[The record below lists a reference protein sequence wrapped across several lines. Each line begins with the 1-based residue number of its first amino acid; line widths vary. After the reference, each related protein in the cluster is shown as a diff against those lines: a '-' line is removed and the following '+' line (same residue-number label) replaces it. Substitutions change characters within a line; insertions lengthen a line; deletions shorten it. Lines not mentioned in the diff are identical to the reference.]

1 LIGSDPDGSSL
12 RSRLDEAR
20 GSDPLAPELLNLLS
34 FFAPAPL
41 PPEALYGRADRVPGR
56 LSRDGASPERV
67 RVVLRRLAADGV
79 LREEEGGLFLPSE
92 LQRIAREDMVRPQA
106 AGYADAAVRI
116 LEDLDEEAD
125 APASGSETGFRRRV
139 ILSHAPALAKALAD
153 LGRAPD
159 RALVLTARAV
169 EAEGDPSDR
178 ALRAAERIV
187 GIARESR
194 RLRDPFLLAALLDQL
209 AEVLAARG
217 RREAALGA
225 MREAIEV
232 VREACPPDDPRRAVV
247 FHNAGDLA
255 RRLEEPGQAADLL
268 RECLDL
274 LEGSPGESGGLRAR
288 TELDL
293 AEALLATEAAAGAA
307 SAAAR
312 AVATCA
318 RRLGARHPETAAAW
332 SLWGRSLR
340 RLGRPPAAAACF
352 RRALEAMEATYGPEH
367 PALGP
372 DLGNLADV
380 LEVMGQAE
388 RARDL
393 HERARG
399 IFREAYGPDHRLT
412 RAARRRM
419 EQL

>member
-1 LIGSDPDGSSL
+1 MTGSDPDGSPG
-12 RSRLDEAR
+12 RARLDEAR

-41 PPEALYGRADRVPGR
+41 PPEALYGHADRVPGR
-56 LSRDGASPERV
+56 LSSDGTSPERI
-67 RVVLRRLAADGV
+67 REVLRGLAAAGV
-79 LREEEGGLFLPSE
+79 LREEEGGLYLPSE
-92 LQRIAREDMVRPQA
+92 LRRIVRGDLVRPQA
-106 AGYADAAVRI
+106 AGYADAALRI
-116 LEDLDEEAD
+116 LEALDEEAD
-125 APASGSETGFRRRV
+125 APASGSDAGIRHRA
-139 ILSHAPALAKALAD
+139 ILPHAPEVAGALAS

-169 EAEGDPSDR
+169 EAEGSPSDD
-178 ALRAAERIV
+178 ALRAAERGV
-187 GIARESR
+187 AIAREGR

-209 AEVLAARG
+209 AELRAGRG
-217 RREAALGA
+217 RREEALAA
-225 MREAIEV
+225 MRESVEM
-232 VREACPPDDPRRAVV
+232 VREVCPPDDPRRAVV
-247 FHNAGDLA
+247 LHNAGDLA
-255 RRLEEPGQAADLL
+255 RRLEEPAEAADLL

-274 LEGSPGESGGLRAR
+274 LEADSGESGGLRAR

-293 AEALLATEAAAGAA
+293 AEALLATEEASGAA
-307 SAAAR
+307 SAAAG
-312 AVATCA
+312 AVATCT

-340 RLGRPPAAAACF
+340 ELGGTPAAAACF
-352 RRALEAMEATYGPEH
+352 RRALEALEATYGPEH

-380 LEVMGQAE
+380 LESLGQAE

-393 HERARG
+393 HGRARG
-399 IFREAYGPDHRLT
+399 IFREAYGREHRLT

-419 EQL
+419 EAL